1 MSRLYLPWRSETRKR
16 QIQEYDAQETLDDS
30 SPVSKVIA
38 GPPNYRLPGKPVART
53 IIIDGNRPMFGY
65 LKRNK
70 KIDTI
75 NENFISNSLRDNWY
89 QANSYYPL
97 PFALVTTVDE
107 EGRTNIGPHSFTMPY
122 GIITDYALVL
132 ITRHNSNTAINLQRT
147 KKCALNFVE
156 FDKAHLKT
164 VVDLGYP
171 GQTTEEKMADQNFS
185 FIDSPTEGR
194 TRGDNIHPPLIKEAI
209 QVYECTL
216 DESVDYH
223 YNKHST
229 SRHFIIKLDNILLKE
244 SWHKFINNNNPVMP
258 NLPISYGFRDG
269 KDFWFTECSTPI
281 AIPIPTDRGP
291 KAQAVIY
298 IANRLDDEVKFTDD
312 ACEKLTG
319 VPKVFLKTVLNG
331 IIKRAKEDGVALVD
345 ESFVD
350 RINEERKK

>member
-1 MSRLYLPWRSETRKR
+1 
-16 QIQEYDAQETLDDS
+16 
-30 SPVSKVIA
+30 
-38 GPPNYRLPGKPVART
+38 
-53 IIIDGNRPMFGY
+53 MFGW
-65 LKRNK
+65 LRKNR
-70 KIDTI
+70 KINTC
-75 NENFISNSLRDNWY
+75 NEPFVANSVRDNWY

-122 GIITDYALVL
+122 GVITDYSLVL

-147 KKCALNFVE
+147 KKCALHFIE

-164 VVDLGYP
+164 VVGLGYP
-171 GQTTEEKMADQNFS
+171 GQTTEEKMVHQNFT

-194 TRGDNIHPPLIKEAI
+194 QSGDGIHPPLIKEAI

-216 DESVDYH
+216 DESVDFH
-223 YNKHST
+223 YNVHST

-244 SWHKFINNNNPVMP
+244 SWHKNINNDNPIMP

-269 KDFWFTECSTPI
+269 KDFWFTQHGKPFS
-281 AIPIPTDRGP
+281 IPTPTDRGP

-298 IANRLDDEVKFTDD
+298 TANRMDDEVKFTDE

-319 VPKVFLKTVLNG
+319 VPKVFLKTALNG
-331 IIKRAKEDGVALVD
+331 IIKRAKEEGITLVD
-345 ESFVD
+345 EAFVD
-350 RINEERKK
+350 KINEERQK